1 MKILGLIPAR
11 GGSKGVHGKNIKI
24 LGGKPLL
31 QYTSDVAKAS
41 KYLSKVVLS
50 CDDEKIMEVAMAL
63 GIEVPF
69 KRPVELAQD
78 DTPTL
83 DVVLHT
89 LNWYRKQDIH
99 FDAVCL
105 LQITAPFRTVAFLD
119 KAIEQFVENGTDSL
133 ISVLEVPSE
142 YNPHWVFQADEN
154 DRLRISTGEKNIISR
169 RQDLPKAFHRD
180 GSIYITKTKVLQEQ
194 LSLYGESISY
204 IESLKEFYVNI
215 DTQLDWDKADELAKT
230 FIQRH

>member
-1 MKILGLIPAR
+1 M
-11 GGSKGVHGKNIKI
+11 
-24 LGGKPLL
+24 
-31 QYTSDVAKAS
+31 
-41 KYLSKVVLS
+41 
-50 CDDEKIMEVAMAL
+50 
-63 GIEVPF
+63 
-69 KRPVELAQD
+69 
-78 DTPTL
+78 
-83 DVVLHT
+83 
-89 LNWYRKQDIH
+89 
-99 FDAVCL
+99 

-169 RQDLPKAFHRD
+169 RQDLPKAYHRD
-180 GSIYITKTKVLQEQ
+180 GSIYITKTKVLQEK